1 MIRPGKSLLRRRPIK
16 VIVEANVY
24 NNEST
29 HQVTPA
35 VKLESLSLREIQ
47 LPLKEPFRISSGTA
61 RSRRILLLQLE
72 ADGVTAWSE
81 CVAPEEPN
89 YCSETID
96 TAWHAILHWVAPR
109 VLGRSFAS
117 PAEVFPAL
125 QRNFRGHLMAKAA
138 VEMGMWALAA
148 EQRGVSLACLLGGT
162 RSEVEVGISLGI
174 QASPGAL
181 VERARRALEEGY
193 RKVKIKIEP
202 GADVEYVKAVRV
214 ALGPKAPFMADA
226 NNAYSL
232 EQAEPLLQLDELD
245 LIMIEQPLAWDDLRQ
260 HAELQRRLRTPICL
274 DESIT
279 SLERAREMA
288 ELGSGRVINIK
299 PGRVGG
305 FAASI
310 AIHDFCATQ
319 GIPVWCGGML
329 ESGVGRAYNVALASL
344 PNFTKP
350 GDISPSS
357 RYWEQDV
364 VSPEWTMQ
372 GGMMTVPAGAGIGV
386 EVDRQRIERLMVREL
401 TLEAGKQAGAG
412 LQRRG
417 RWAARRGSEEKDKA

>member
-1 MIRPGKSLLRRRPIK
+1 MR
-16 VIVEANVY
+16 VERL
-24 NNEST
+24 T
-29 HQVTPA
+29 
-35 VKLESLSLREIQ
+35 LRELL
-47 LPLKEPFRISSGTA
+47 LPLKEPFRISSGTQT
-61 RSRRILLLQLE
+61 SRRILLLELE
-72 ADGVTAWSE
+72 DADGATVWSE

-89 YCSETID
+89 YNGETID
-96 TAWHAILHWVAPR
+96 TARIALEHWVAPR

-117 PAEVFPAL
+117 PAELFPAL
-125 QRNFRGHLMAKAA
+125 QHNFRGHLMAKAA

-148 EQRGVSLACLLGGT
+148 EQQGVSLARLLGGT

-181 VERARRALEEGY
+181 VERSRRALEEGY
-193 RKVKIKIEP
+193 RKVKLKIEP
-202 GADVEYVKAVRV
+202 GADVEYVKAVR
-214 ALGPKAPFMADA
+214 AELGPKAPLMADA

-232 EQAEPLLQLDELD
+232 ENAEPLLRLDQLD

-279 SLERAREMA
+279 TLERAQEMV

-305 FAASI
+305 FTASI
-310 AIHDFCATQ
+310 AIHDFCAAQ

-357 RYWEQDV
+357 RYWERDV
-364 VSPEWTMQ
+364 VSPEWTMH
-372 GGMMTVPAGAGIGV
+372 GGMMAVPAGTGIGV
-386 EVDRQRIERLMVREL
+386 EVDRERIEKLTVWQKRLGGGK
-401 TLEAGKQAGAG
+401 AGTSAVQ
-412 LQRRG
+412 
-417 RWAARRGSEEKDKA
+417 RGSGKAGRSS